1 MQRLIDAGWDLDEV
15 DAMGHTP
22 LHVAAG
28 SEEPDSGALSFH
40 VSAHSA
46 CRDSIMIVCL
56 SQSPDKLLV
65 RTRSVN
71 DFSPCREQRLCPNS
85 LIGVIVVAI
94 NTQVVNTLVR
104 LCEPVI

>member
-28 SEEPDSGALSFH
+28 SEEPDSGALYSL
-40 VSAHSA
+40 
-46 CRDSIMIVCL
+46 SIIESRQTFSLGSEQEVL
-56 SQSPDKLLV
+56 
-65 RTRSVN
+65 N

-85 LIGVIVVAI
+85 LTGVIV
-94 NTQVVNTLVR
+94 LWWR
-104 LCEPVI
+104 